1 MVLYPPKVD
10 YMYMMLVLSL
20 QVQELWGTIWFW
32 VWDFIDFGQMC
43 AQMST
48 HSKGESNSRL
58 EMCAHLFE
66 HTIHRQP
73 ALDLAG

>member
-48 HSKGESNSRL
+48 HSKGESNSHL
-58 EMCAHLFE
+58 EMCAHLS
-66 HTIHRQP
+66 TQSI
-73 ALDLAG
+73 GG